1 MLMRWALSCQGRY
14 TIRTAL
20 LIMTQGGSQSLQR
33 AVLVEA
39 NPAEATCLGLLLMI
53 CNTRIED
60 TQTSVLLLYHTHRLV
75 QASASLVYRCI
86 ADASVLQHVITAVE
100 GERCS

>member
-39 NPAEATCLGLLLMI
+39 NPAEATCLGLLLI

-60 TQTSVLLLYHTHRLV
+60 TQTSVLLLYHTHCLV
-75 QASASLVYRCI
+75 QASASIVCRCI